1 MWNGHIKYKQQQKQV
16 QRQKKSINGMY
27 DKNQGK
33 YNKQNQVERQIRQQ
47 WQVRKKSNVTTNI
60 STKAST
66 TKIYGGIFVPFNQF
80 RSYSLKS

>member
-1 MWNGHIKYKQQQKQV
+1 
-16 QRQKKSINGMY
+16 MY